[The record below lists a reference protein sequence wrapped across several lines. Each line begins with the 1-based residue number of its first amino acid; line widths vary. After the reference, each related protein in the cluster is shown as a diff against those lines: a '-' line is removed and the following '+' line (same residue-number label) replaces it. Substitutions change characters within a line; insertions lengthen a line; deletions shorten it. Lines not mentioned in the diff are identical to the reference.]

1 MIDNDDYKF
10 LLEIGFTLNEAKVY
24 LTLLQNRYLNGYEIS
39 KLSNVSRSLVYD
51 VIDRLVAKGFI
62 LKSEGQVNYY
72 CALPYDKVIEKIK
85 NDNINKLNVAKE
97 KLKNYSRIENES
109 EYIFNIKGIDEF
121 FSKANDLILNAKKE
135 ISISIWKE
143 DFPKIEESLLIA
155 SKKGIKIYIFSF
167 SNINFPSGEIFSYQL
182 KDPASLFPYRRISI
196 IVDGKEVIIGE
207 NAGDKSIC
215 VLSKNHALVSMTTDE
230 IVLNIFWLK
239 YIKSK
244 GLLKN
249 NATSDEFLSLLNN
262 LREDLKVSPDMTKNY
277 LVFNF
282 QFGGKDYESNKDWKE
297 TTTWG

>member
-282 QFGGKDYESNKDWKE
+282 QFGGKDYESNKD
-297 TTTWG
+297 

>member
-1 MIDNDDYKF
+1 MIDNENYKF

-39 KLSNVSRSLVYD
+39 KLSNVSRSLVYN
-51 VIDRLVAKGFI
+51 VIDRLVAKGFV
-62 LKSEGQVNYY
+62 LKSEGQINYY

-85 NDNINKLNVAKE
+85 NDNINKLNVARE

-143 DFPKIEESLLIA
+143 DFPKIEESLSIA

-167 SNINFPSGEIFSYQL
+167 SNIDFPYGELFSYQL
-182 KDPASLFPYRRISI
+182 KDPTSLFPYRRISI
-196 IVDGKEVIIGE
+196 VVDGKEVIVGE

-244 GLLKN
+244 GLLKD
-249 NATSDEFLSLLNN
+249 NATSDEFLTLLNK
-262 LREDLKVSPDMTKNY
+262 LRKDLGVSPDMTKNY

-282 QFGGKDYESNKDWKE
+282 QFGGKDYESNKNWKKA
-297 TTTWG
+297 TAWG

>member
-1 MIDNDDYKF
+1 MIDNENYKF

-39 KLSNVSRSLVYD
+39 KLSNVSRSLVYN
-51 VIDRLVAKGFI
+51 VIDRLVAKGFA
-62 LKSEGQVNYY
+62 LKSEGQINYY

-85 NDNINKLNVAKE
+85 NDNINKLNVARE

-135 ISISIWKE
+135 ISISIRKE
-143 DFPKIEESLLIA
+143 DFPKIEESLSIA

-167 SNINFPSGEIFSYQL
+167 SNIDFHYGELFSYQL
-182 KDPASLFPYRRISI
+182 KDPTSLFPYRRISI
-196 IVDGKEVIIGE
+196 VVDGKEAIIGE

-244 GLLKN
+244 GLLKD
-249 NATSDEFLSLLNN
+249 NATSDEFLTLLNK
-262 LREDLKVSPDMTKNY
+262 LRKDLGVSPDMTKNY

-282 QFGGKDYESNKDWKE
+282 QFGGKDYESNKN
-297 TTTWG
+297 

>member
-1 MIDNDDYKF
+1 MMGNENYKF

-39 KLSNVSRSLVYD
+39 KLSNVSRSLVYN
-51 VIDRLVAKGFI
+51 VIDRLVAKGFV
-62 LKSEGQVNYY
+62 LKSEGQINYY
-72 CALPYDKVIEKIK
+72 CALPYDKVIEKIR
-85 NDNINKLNVAKE
+85 NDSINKLNVARE

-121 FSKANDLILNAKKE
+121 FSKANDLILNAEKE

-143 DFPKIEESLLIA
+143 DFPKIEESLSIA

-167 SNINFPSGEIFSYQL
+167 SNIIFPSGEIFSYQL
-182 KDPASLFPYRRISI
+182 KNPASLFPYRRISVV
-196 IVDGKEVIIGE
+196 VDGKEVIIGE

-249 NATSDEFLSLLNN
+249 NATSEEFLSLLNK
-262 LREDLKVSPDMTKNY
+262 LREDLGVSPDMTKNY

-282 QFGGKDYESNKDWKE
+282 QFGGKDYGSNK
-297 TTTWG
+297 G

>member
-1 MIDNDDYKF
+1 MKDNENYKF

-39 KLSNVSRSLVYD
+39 KLSNVSRSLVYN

-62 LKSEGQVNYY
+62 LKSEGQINYY
-72 CALPYDKVIEKIK
+72 CALPYDKVIEKIR
-85 NDNINKLNVAKE
+85 NDNTNKLNVARE

-121 FSKANDLILNAKKE
+121 FNKANDLILNAEKE

-143 DFPKIEESLLIA
+143 DFPKIEESLSIA
-155 SKKGIKIYIFSF
+155 AKRGVKVYIFSF
-167 SNINFPSGEIFSYQL
+167 SNITFPSGEIFSYQL
-182 KDPASLFPYRRISI
+182 KDPTALFPYRRISI
-196 IVDGKEVIIGE
+196 VVDGKEVIIGE

-215 VLSKNHALVSMTTDE
+215 ILSKNHALVSMTTDE

-249 NATSDEFLSLLNN
+249 NATSDEFLTLLNK
-262 LREDLKVSPDMTKNY
+262 LREDLGISLDMTKNY

-282 QFGGKDYESNKDWKE
+282 QFGGKDYESNKN
-297 TTTWG
+297 

>member
-143 DFPKIEESLLIA
+143 DFPKIEDSLLIA

-167 SNINFPSGEIFSYQL
+167 SNIKFPSGEIFSYQL
-182 KDPASLFPYRRISI
+182 KDPTSLFPYRRISI

-282 QFGGKDYESNKDWKE
+282 QFGGKDYESNKD
-297 TTTWG
+297 

>member
-1 MIDNDDYKF
+1 MIENDNYKF

-39 KLSNVSRSLVYD
+39 KLSKVSRSLVYN
-51 VIDRLVAKGFI
+51 VIDRLVAKGFV
-62 LKSEGQVNYY
+62 LKSEGQINYY
-72 CALPYDKVIEKIK
+72 CALPYEKVIERIK
-85 NDNINKLNVAKE
+85 NDNINKLNIARE

-121 FSKANDLILNAKKE
+121 FSKANDLILNAEKE

-143 DFPKIEESLLIA
+143 DFPKIAESLSIA
-155 SKKGIKIYIFSF
+155 AKRGVKVYIFSF
-167 SNINFPSGEIFSYQL
+167 SNITFPSGEIFSYQL
-182 KDPASLFPYRRISI
+182 KDPTALFPYRRISI
-196 IVDGKEVIIGE
+196 VVDGKEVIIGE

-249 NATSDEFLSLLNN
+249 NATSDEFLTLLNK
-262 LREDLKVSPDMTKNY
+262 LREDLGISLDMTKNY

-282 QFGGKDYESNKDWKE
+282 QFGGKDYESNKDWKN
-297 TTTWG
+297 TTAWG

>member
-1 MIDNDDYKF
+1 MIENDNYKF

-39 KLSNVSRSLVYD
+39 KLSKVSRSLVYN

-62 LKSEGQVNYY
+62 LKSEGQINYY
-72 CALPYDKVIEKIK
+72 CALPYEKVIERIK
-85 NDNINKLNVAKE
+85 NDNINKLNIARE

-155 SKKGIKIYIFSF
+155 AKKGIKIYIFSF
-167 SNINFPSGEIFSYQL
+167 SNITFPSAEIFSYQL
-182 KDPASLFPYRRISI
+182 KDPNSLFPYRRISI
-196 IVDGKEVIIGE
+196 VVDGKEVIIGE

-249 NATSDEFLSLLNN
+249 NATSEEFLTLLNK
-262 LREDLKVSPDMTKNY
+262 LREDLGVSSDMTKNY

-282 QFGGKDYESNKDWKE
+282 QFGGKDYESNKN
-297 TTTWG
+297 

>member
-1 MIDNDDYKF
+1 MIENDNYKF

-39 KLSNVSRSLVYD
+39 KLSKVSRSLVYN
-51 VIDRLVAKGFI
+51 VIDRLVAKGFV
-62 LKSEGQVNYY
+62 LKSEGQINYY
-72 CALPYDKVIEKIK
+72 CALPYEKVIERIK
-85 NDNINKLNVAKE
+85 NDNINKLNIARE

-155 SKKGIKIYIFSF
+155 AKKGIKIYIFSF
-167 SNINFPSGEIFSYQL
+167 SNITFPSAEIFSYQL
-182 KDPASLFPYRRISI
+182 KDPNSLFPYRRISI
-196 IVDGKEVIIGE
+196 VVDGKEVIIGE

-249 NATSDEFLSLLNN
+249 NATSDEFLSLLNK
-262 LREDLKVSPDMTKNY
+262 LREDLGVSSDMTKNY

-282 QFGGKDYESNKDWKE
+282 QFGGKDYESNKN
-297 TTTWG
+297 

>member
-1 MIDNDDYKF
+1 MMGNENYKF

-39 KLSNVSRSLVYD
+39 KLSNVSRSLVYN
-51 VIDRLVAKGFI
+51 VIDRLVAKGFV
-62 LKSEGQVNYY
+62 LKSEGQINYY
-72 CALPYDKVIEKIK
+72 CALPYDKVIEKIR
-85 NDNINKLNVAKE
+85 NDNINKLNVARE

-121 FSKANDLILNAKKE
+121 FSKANDLILNAEKE

-143 DFPKIEESLLIA
+143 DFPKIEESLSFA

-167 SNINFPSGEIFSYQL
+167 SNITFPSGEIFSYQL
-182 KDPASLFPYRRISI
+182 KNPASLFPYRRISMV
-196 IVDGKEVIIGE
+196 VDGKEVIIGE
-207 NAGDKSIC
+207 NAGDKSVC

-249 NATSDEFLSLLNN
+249 NATSEDFLSLLNK
-262 LREDLKVSPDMTKNY
+262 LREDLGVSPDMTKNY

-282 QFGGKDYESNKDWKE
+282 QFGGNDYGSNKD
-297 TTTWG
+297 

>member
-97 KLKNYSRIENES
+97 KLKNYSRIEKES

-282 QFGGKDYESNKDWKE
+282 QFGGKDYESNKD
-297 TTTWG
+297 

>member
-1 MIDNDDYKF
+1 MIDNENYKF

-39 KLSNVSRSLVYD
+39 KLSNVSRSLVYN
-51 VIDRLVAKGFI
+51 VIDRLVAKGFV
-62 LKSEGQVNYY
+62 LKSEGQINYY

-85 NDNINKLNVAKE
+85 NDNINKLNVARE

-135 ISISIWKE
+135 ISISIRKE
-143 DFPKIEESLLIA
+143 DFPKIEESLSIA

-167 SNINFPSGEIFSYQL
+167 SNIDFPYGELFSYQL
-182 KDPASLFPYRRISI
+182 KDPTSLFPYRRISI
-196 IVDGKEVIIGE
+196 VVDGKEVIVGE

-244 GLLKN
+244 GLLKD
-249 NATSDEFLSLLNN
+249 NATSDEFLTLLNK
-262 LREDLKVSPDMTKNY
+262 LRKDLGVSPDMTKNY

-282 QFGGKDYESNKDWKE
+282 QFGGKDYESNKN
-297 TTTWG
+297 

>member
-1 MIDNDDYKF
+1 MMGNENYKF

-39 KLSNVSRSLVYD
+39 KLSNVSRSLVYN
-51 VIDRLVAKGFI
+51 VIDRLVAKGFV
-62 LKSEGQVNYY
+62 LKSEGQINYY
-72 CALPYDKVIEKIK
+72 CALPYDKVIEKIR
-85 NDNINKLNVAKE
+85 NDNTNKLNVARE

-121 FSKANDLILNAKKE
+121 FSKANDLILNAEKE

-143 DFPKIEESLLIA
+143 DFPKIEESLSIA
-155 SKKGIKIYIFSF
+155 AKKGVKVYIFSF
-167 SNINFPSGEIFSYQL
+167 SNITFPSGEIFSYQL
-182 KDPASLFPYRRISI
+182 KDPTALFPYRRISI
-196 IVDGKEVIIGE
+196 VVDGKEVIIGE

-249 NATSDEFLSLLNN
+249 NATSDEFLTLLNK
-262 LREDLKVSPDMTKNY
+262 LREDLGISLDMTKNY

-282 QFGGKDYESNKDWKE
+282 QFGGKDYESNKD
-297 TTTWG
+297 

>member
-1 MIDNDDYKF
+1 MIDNENYKF

-39 KLSNVSRSLVYD
+39 KLSNVSRSLVYN
-51 VIDRLVAKGFI
+51 VIDRLVAKSFI
-62 LKSEGQVNYY
+62 LKSEGQINYY

-85 NDNINKLNVAKE
+85 NDNINKLNIAKE

-143 DFPKIEESLLIA
+143 DFPKIEESLSIA

-167 SNINFPSGEIFSYQL
+167 SNIDFPYGEIFSYQL
-182 KDPASLFPYRRISI
+182 KNPASLFPYRRISI
-196 IVDGKEVIIGE
+196 VVDGKEVIVGE

-244 GLLKN
+244 GLLKD
-249 NATSDEFLSLLNN
+249 NATSDEFLTLLNK
-262 LREDLKVSPDMTKNY
+262 LREDLRVSPDMTKNY

-282 QFGGKDYESNKDWKE
+282 QFGGKDYGSNKN
-297 TTTWG
+297 

>member
-1 MIDNDDYKF
+1 MDNENYKF
-10 LLEIGFTLNEAKVY
+10 LLGIGFTLNEAKVY
-24 LTLLQNRYLNGYEIS
+24 LTLLQNRYLNGYETS

-51 VIDRLVAKGFI
+51 VIDRLVAKGFV
-62 LKSEGQVNYY
+62 LKSEGQINYY
-72 CALPYDKVIEKIK
+72 CALPYDKVIEKIR
-85 NDNINKLNVAKE
+85 NDNINKLNVARE

-121 FSKANDLILNAKKE
+121 FSKANDLILNAEKE

-143 DFPKIEESLLIA
+143 DFPKIEESLSIA

-167 SNINFPSGEIFSYQL
+167 SDITFPSGEIFSYQL
-182 KDPASLFPYRRISI
+182 KNPASLFPYRRISVV
-196 IVDGKEVIIGE
+196 VDGKEVIIGE

-249 NATSDEFLSLLNN
+249 NATSDEFLSLLNK
-262 LREDLKVSPDMTKNY
+262 LREDLGVSPDMTKNY

-282 QFGGKDYESNKDWKE
+282 QFGGKDHGSNKD
-297 TTTWG
+297 

>member
-1 MIDNDDYKF
+1 MIDNENYKF

-62 LKSEGQVNYY
+62 LKSEGKINYY
-72 CALPYDKVIEKIK
+72 CALPYDKVIEKIR
-85 NDNINKLNVAKE
+85 NDNINKLNIAKE

-121 FSKANDLILNAKKE
+121 FNKANDLILNAKKE

-143 DFPKIEESLLIA
+143 DFPKIEESLSIA

-167 SNINFPSGEIFSYQL
+167 SNITFPSGEIFSYQL
-182 KDPASLFPYRRISI
+182 KDPTSLFPYRRISI
-196 IVDGKEVIIGE
+196 VVDGKEVIIGE

-230 IVLNIFWLK
+230 MVLNIFWLK

-244 GLLKN
+244 GLLKY
-249 NATSDEFLSLLNN
+249 NATSDEFLSLLNK
-262 LREDLKVSPDMTKNY
+262 LREDLGVSPDMTKNY

-282 QFGGKDYESNKDWKE
+282 QFGGKDNGSNKD
-297 TTTWG
+297 

>member
-215 VLSKNHALVSMTTDE
+215 VLSKNHALISMTTDE

-297 TTTWG
+297 TTAWG

>member
-1 MIDNDDYKF
+1 MIDNDNYKF

-39 KLSNVSRSLVYD
+39 KLSNISRSLVYD

-167 SNINFPSGEIFSYQL
+167 SNINFPSSEIFSYQL
-182 KDPASLFPYRRISI
+182 KDPTSLFPYRRISI

-282 QFGGKDYESNKDWKE
+282 QFGGKDYESNKD
-297 TTTWG
+297 

>member
-1 MIDNDDYKF
+1 MIDNENYKF

-39 KLSNVSRSLVYD
+39 KLSKVSRSLVYN
-51 VIDRLVAKGFI
+51 VIDRLVTKGFV
-62 LKSEGQVNYY
+62 LKSEGQINYY
-72 CALPYDKVIEKIK
+72 CALPYEKVIEKIR

-121 FSKANDLILNAKKE
+121 FNKANDLILNAKKE

-143 DFPKIEESLLIA
+143 DFPKIEENLLIA
-155 SKKGIKIYIFSF
+155 AKKGIKIYIFSF
-167 SNINFPSGEIFSYQL
+167 SNITFPFGEIFSYQL
-182 KDPASLFPYRRISI
+182 KNPNSLFPYRRISI
-196 IVDGKEVIIGE
+196 VVDGKEVIIGE

-249 NATSDEFLSLLNN
+249 NATSEEFLSLLSK
-262 LREDLKVSPDMTKNY
+262 LREDLGISIDMTKNY

-282 QFGGKDYESNKDWKE
+282 QFGGKDHESNKNWKN
-297 TTTWG
+297 TKAWG

>member
-1 MIDNDDYKF
+1 M
-10 LLEIGFTLNEAKVY
+10 
-24 LTLLQNRYLNGYEIS
+24 
-39 KLSNVSRSLVYD
+39 
-51 VIDRLVAKGFI
+51 
-62 LKSEGQVNYY
+62 
-72 CALPYDKVIEKIK
+72 
-85 NDNINKLNVAKE
+85 
-97 KLKNYSRIENES
+97 KNYSRIENES

-121 FSKANDLILNAKKE
+121 FSKANDLILNAEKE

-143 DFPKIEESLLIA
+143 DFPKIEESLSIA

-167 SNINFPSGEIFSYQL
+167 SDITFPSGEIFSYQL
-182 KDPASLFPYRRISI
+182 ENPTSLFPYRRISI
-196 IVDGKEVIIGE
+196 VVDGKEVIIGE

-249 NATSDEFLSLLNN
+249 NATSDEFLSLLNK
-262 LREDLKVSPDMTKNY
+262 LREDLGVSPDMTKNY

-282 QFGGKDYESNKDWKE
+282 QFGGKDHGSNKD
-297 TTTWG
+297 

>member
-1 MIDNDDYKF
+1 MKDNENYKF

-39 KLSNVSRSLVYD
+39 KLSNVSRSLVYN

-62 LKSEGQVNYY
+62 LKSEGQINYY
-72 CALPYDKVIEKIK
+72 CALPYDKVIEKIR
-85 NDNINKLNVAKE
+85 NDNTNKLNVARE

-121 FSKANDLILNAKKE
+121 FSKANDLILNAEKE

-143 DFPKIEESLLIA
+143 DFPKIEESLSIA
-155 SKKGIKIYIFSF
+155 AKRGVKVYIFSF
-167 SNINFPSGEIFSYQL
+167 SNITFPSGEIFSYQL
-182 KDPASLFPYRRISI
+182 KDPTALFPYRRISI
-196 IVDGKEVIIGE
+196 VVDGKEVIIGE
-207 NAGDKSIC
+207 DAGDKSIC

-249 NATSDEFLSLLNN
+249 NATSDEFLSLLNK
-262 LREDLKVSPDMTKNY
+262 LREDLGVSPDMTKNY

-282 QFGGKDYESNKDWKE
+282 QFGGKDYESNKD
-297 TTTWG
+297 

>member
-1 MIDNDDYKF
+1 MIENENYKF
-10 LLEIGFTLNEAKVY
+10 LLEIGFTLNESKVY

-39 KLSNVSRSLVYD
+39 KLSKVSRSLVYN
-51 VIDRLVAKGFI
+51 VIDRLVAKGFV

-72 CALPYDKVIEKIK
+72 CALPYEKVIERIK
-85 NDNINKLNVAKE
+85 NDNINKLNIARE

-155 SKKGIKIYIFSF
+155 AKKGIKIYIFSF
-167 SNINFPSGEIFSYQL
+167 SNITFPSAEIFSYQL
-182 KDPASLFPYRRISI
+182 KDPNSLFPYRRISI
-196 IVDGKEVIIGE
+196 VVDGKEVIIGE

-249 NATSDEFLSLLNN
+249 NATSEEFLTLLNK
-262 LREDLKVSPDMTKNY
+262 LREDLGVSSDMTKNY
-277 LVFNF
+277 LGINYQYGV
-282 QFGGKDYESNKDWKE
+282 KDYESNKKWKN
-297 TTTWG
+297 TTAWG

>member
-1 MIDNDDYKF
+1 MLDNENYKF

-39 KLSNVSRSLVYD
+39 KLSNVSRSLVYN
-51 VIDRLVAKGFI
+51 VIDRLVTKGFI
-62 LKSEGQVNYY
+62 LKSEGQINYY

-97 KLKNYSRIENES
+97 KLKNFSRIENES

-121 FSKANDLILNAKKE
+121 FSKANDLILNAEKE

-143 DFPKIEESLLIA
+143 DFPKIEESLSIA

-167 SNINFPSGEIFSYQL
+167 SDITFPSAEIFSYRL
-182 KDPASLFPYRRISI
+182 KNPTSLFPYRRISI
-196 IVDGKEVIIGE
+196 VVDGKEVIIGE

-249 NATSDEFLSLLNN
+249 NATSDEFLSLLNK
-262 LREDLKVSPDMTKNY
+262 LREDLGVSSDMTKNY

-282 QFGGKDYESNKDWKE
+282 QFGGKDHESNKD
-297 TTTWG
+297 

>member
-1 MIDNDDYKF
+1 MIDNENYKF

-51 VIDRLVAKGFI
+51 VIDRLVSKGFI
-62 LKSEGQVNYY
+62 LKSEGQINYY
-72 CALPYDKVIEKIK
+72 CALPYDKVIEKIR
-85 NDNINKLNVAKE
+85 NDNINKLNIAKE

-121 FSKANDLILNAKKE
+121 FNKANDLILNAKKE

-143 DFPKIEESLLIA
+143 DFPKIEESLSIA

-167 SNINFPSGEIFSYQL
+167 SNITFPSGEIFSYQL
-182 KDPASLFPYRRISI
+182 KDPTSLFPYRRISI
-196 IVDGKEVIIGE
+196 VVDGKEVIIGE

-230 IVLNIFWLK
+230 MVLNIFWLK

-244 GLLKN
+244 GLLKY
-249 NATSDEFLSLLNN
+249 NATSDEFLSLLNK
-262 LREDLKVSPDMTKNY
+262 LREDLGVSPDMTKNY

-282 QFGGKDYESNKDWKE
+282 QFGGKDYGSNKD
-297 TTTWG
+297 

>member
-182 KDPASLFPYRRISI
+182 KDPTSLFPYRRISI

-297 TTTWG
+297 TTAWG

>member
-1 MIDNDDYKF
+1 MIDNENYKF

-39 KLSNVSRSLVYD
+39 KLSNVSRSLVYN
-51 VIDRLVAKGFI
+51 VIDRLVAKSFI
-62 LKSEGQVNYY
+62 LKSEGQINYY

-85 NDNINKLNVAKE
+85 NDNINKLNIAKE

-143 DFPKIEESLLIA
+143 DFPKIEESLSIA
-155 SKKGIKIYIFSF
+155 TKKGIKIYIFSF
-167 SNINFPSGEIFSYQL
+167 SNIDFPYGEIFSYQL
-182 KDPASLFPYRRISI
+182 KNPASLFPYRRISI
-196 IVDGKEVIIGE
+196 VVDGKEVIVGE

-244 GLLKN
+244 GLLKD
-249 NATSDEFLSLLNN
+249 NATSDEFLTLLNK
-262 LREDLKVSPDMTKNY
+262 LREDLRVSPDMTKNY

-282 QFGGKDYESNKDWKE
+282 QFGGKDYGSNKN
-297 TTTWG
+297 

>member
-1 MIDNDDYKF
+1 MIDNDNYKF

-182 KDPASLFPYRRISI
+182 KDPTSLFPYRRISI
-196 IVDGKEVIIGE
+196 IVDGEEVIIGE

-282 QFGGKDYESNKDWKE
+282 QFGGKDYESNKD
-297 TTTWG
+297 

>member
-1 MIDNDDYKF
+1 MLDNENYKF

-62 LKSEGQVNYY
+62 LKSEGQINYY
-72 CALPYDKVIEKIK
+72 CALPYDKVIEKIR
-85 NDNINKLNVAKE
+85 NDNINKLNVARE

-121 FSKANDLILNAKKE
+121 FSKANDLILNAEKE

-143 DFPKIEESLLIA
+143 DFPKIEESLSIA

-167 SNINFPSGEIFSYQL
+167 SDITFPSGEIFSYQL
-182 KDPASLFPYRRISI
+182 KDPTSLFPYRRISI
-196 IVDGKEVIIGE
+196 VVDGKEVIIGE

-249 NATSDEFLSLLNN
+249 NATL
-262 LREDLKVSPDMTKNY
+262 
-277 LVFNF
+277 
-282 QFGGKDYESNKDWKE
+282 
-297 TTTWG
+297 

>member
-1 MIDNDDYKF
+1 MIDNENYKF

-39 KLSNVSRSLVYD
+39 KLSNVSRSLVYN
-51 VIDRLVAKGFI
+51 VIDRLVGKGFV
-62 LKSEGQVNYY
+62 LKSEGQINYY

-85 NDNINKLNVAKE
+85 NDNINKLNVARE

-135 ISISIWKE
+135 ISISIRKE
-143 DFPKIEESLLIA
+143 DFPKIEESLSIA

-167 SNINFPSGEIFSYQL
+167 SNIDFPYGELFSYQL
-182 KDPASLFPYRRISI
+182 KDPTSLFPYRRISI
-196 IVDGKEVIIGE
+196 VVDGKEAIVGE

-244 GLLKN
+244 GLLKD
-249 NATSDEFLSLLNN
+249 NATSDEFLTLLNK
-262 LREDLKVSPDMTKNY
+262 LRKDLGVSPDMTKNY

-282 QFGGKDYESNKDWKE
+282 QFGGKDYESNKN
-297 TTTWG
+297 

>member
-1 MIDNDDYKF
+1 MIENDNYKF

-39 KLSNVSRSLVYD
+39 KLSKVSRSLVYN
-51 VIDRLVAKGFI
+51 VIDRLVAKGFV
-62 LKSEGQVNYY
+62 LKSEGQINYY
-72 CALPYDKVIEKIK
+72 CALPYEKVIERIK
-85 NDNINKLNVAKE
+85 NDNINKLNIARE

-155 SKKGIKIYIFSF
+155 AKKGIKIYIFSF
-167 SNINFPSGEIFSYQL
+167 SNITFPSAEIFSYQL
-182 KDPASLFPYRRISI
+182 KDPNSLFPYRRISI
-196 IVDGKEVIIGE
+196 VVDGKEVIIGE

-249 NATSDEFLSLLNN
+249 NATSDEFLTLLNK
-262 LREDLKVSPDMTKNY
+262 LRADLGVSPDMTKNY

-282 QFGGKDYESNKDWKE
+282 QFGGKDYESNKH
-297 TTTWG
+297 

>member
-1 MIDNDDYKF
+1 MKDNENYKF

-39 KLSNVSRSLVYD
+39 KLSNVSRSLVYN

-62 LKSEGQVNYY
+62 LKSEGQINYY
-72 CALPYDKVIEKIK
+72 CALPYDKVIEKIR
-85 NDNINKLNVAKE
+85 NDNTNKLNVARE

-121 FSKANDLILNAKKE
+121 FSKANDLILNAEKE

-143 DFPKIEESLLIA
+143 DFPKIEESLSIA
-155 SKKGIKIYIFSF
+155 AKRGVKVYIFSF
-167 SNINFPSGEIFSYQL
+167 SNITFPSGEIFSYQL
-182 KDPASLFPYRRISI
+182 KDPTALFPYRRISI
-196 IVDGKEVIIGE
+196 VVDGKEVIIGE

-215 VLSKNHALVSMTTDE
+215 ILSKNHALVSMTTDE

-249 NATSDEFLSLLNN
+249 NATSDEFLSLLNK
-262 LREDLKVSPDMTKNY
+262 LREDLGVSPDMTKNY

-282 QFGGKDYESNKDWKE
+282 QFGGKDHGSNKD
-297 TTTWG
+297 

>member
-1 MIDNDDYKF
+1 MIDNENYKF

-39 KLSNVSRSLVYD
+39 KLSNVSRSLVYN
-51 VIDRLVAKGFI
+51 VIDRLVAKSFV
-62 LKSEGQVNYY
+62 LKSEGQINYY

-85 NDNINKLNVAKE
+85 NDNINKLNIAKE

-143 DFPKIEESLLIA
+143 DFPKIEESLSIA

-167 SNINFPSGEIFSYQL
+167 SIIDFPYGEIFSYQL
-182 KDPASLFPYRRISI
+182 KNPASLFPYRRISI
-196 IVDGKEVIIGE
+196 VVDGKEAIIGE

-244 GLLKN
+244 GLLKD
-249 NATSDEFLSLLNN
+249 NATSDEFLTLLNK
-262 LREDLKVSPDMTKNY
+262 LREDLGVSPDMTKNY

-282 QFGGKDYESNKDWKE
+282 QFGGKDYGSNKN
-297 TTTWG
+297 

>member
-1 MIDNDDYKF
+1 MIDNENYKF

-39 KLSNVSRSLVYD
+39 KLSNVSRSLVYN
-51 VIDRLVAKGFI
+51 VIDRLVAKGFV
-62 LKSEGQVNYY
+62 LKSEGQINYY

-85 NDNINKLNVAKE
+85 NDNINKLNVARE

-143 DFPKIEESLLIA
+143 DFPKIEESLSIA

-167 SNINFPSGEIFSYQL
+167 SNIDFHYGELFSYQL
-182 KDPASLFPYRRISI
+182 KDPTSLFPYRRISI
-196 IVDGKEVIIGE
+196 VVDGKEAIIGE

-244 GLLKN
+244 GLLKD
-249 NATSDEFLSLLNN
+249 NATSDEFLTLLNK
-262 LREDLKVSPDMTKNY
+262 LRKDLGVSPDMTKNY

-282 QFGGKDYESNKDWKE
+282 QFGGKDYESNKN
-297 TTTWG
+297 

>member
-1 MIDNDDYKF
+1 MIDNENYKF

-62 LKSEGQVNYY
+62 LKSEGQINYY
-72 CALPYDKVIEKIK
+72 CALPYDKVIEKIR

-109 EYIFNIKGIDEF
+109 EHIFNIKGIDEF
-121 FSKANDLILNAKKE
+121 FNKANDLILNAKKE

-143 DFPKIEESLLIA
+143 DFPKIEESLSIA

-167 SNINFPSGEIFSYQL
+167 SDITFPSGEIFSYQL
-182 KDPASLFPYRRISI
+182 KDPTSLFPYRRISI
-196 IVDGKEVIIGE
+196 VVDGKEVIIGE

-230 IVLNIFWLK
+230 MVLNIFWLK

-244 GLLKN
+244 GLLKY
-249 NATSDEFLSLLNN
+249 NATSDEFLSLLNK
-262 LREDLKVSPDMTKNY
+262 LREDLGVSPDMTKNY

-282 QFGGKDYESNKDWKE
+282 QFGGKDYESSKD
-297 TTTWG
+297 

>member
-1 MIDNDDYKF
+1 MKDNENYKF

-39 KLSNVSRSLVYD
+39 KLSNVSRSLVYN

-62 LKSEGQVNYY
+62 LKSEGQINYY
-72 CALPYDKVIEKIK
+72 CALPYDKVIEKIR
-85 NDNINKLNVAKE
+85 NDNTNKLNVARE

-121 FSKANDLILNAKKE
+121 FSKANDLILNAENE

-143 DFPKIEESLLIA
+143 DFPKIEESLSIA
-155 SKKGIKIYIFSF
+155 AKRGVKVYIFSF
-167 SNINFPSGEIFSYQL
+167 SNITFPSGEIFSYQL
-182 KDPASLFPYRRISI
+182 KDPTALFPYRRISI
-196 IVDGKEVIIGE
+196 VVDGKEVIIGE
-207 NAGDKSIC
+207 DAGDKSIC

-249 NATSDEFLSLLNN
+249 NATSDEFLTLLNK
-262 LREDLKVSPDMTKNY
+262 LREDLGISLDMTKNY

-282 QFGGKDYESNKDWKE
+282 QFGGKDYESNKD
-297 TTTWG
+297 

>member
-1 MIDNDDYKF
+1 MMGNENYKF

-39 KLSNVSRSLVYD
+39 KLSNVSRSLVYN
-51 VIDRLVAKGFI
+51 VIDRLVAKGFV
-62 LKSEGQVNYY
+62 LKSEGQINYY
-72 CALPYDKVIEKIK
+72 CALPYDKVIEKIR
-85 NDNINKLNVAKE
+85 NDNINKLNVARE

-121 FSKANDLILNAKKE
+121 FSKANDLILNAEKE

-143 DFPKIEESLLIA
+143 DFPKIEESLSFA

-167 SNINFPSGEIFSYQL
+167 SNITFPSGEIFSYQL
-182 KDPASLFPYRRISI
+182 KNPASLFPYRRISMV
-196 IVDGKEVIIGE
+196 VDGKEVIIGE

-249 NATSDEFLSLLNN
+249 NATSEDFLSLLNK
-262 LREDLKVSPDMTKNY
+262 LREDLGVSPDMTKNY

-282 QFGGKDYESNKDWKE
+282 QFGGNDYGSNKD
-297 TTTWG
+297 

>member
-1 MIDNDDYKF
+1 MDNENYKF

-24 LTLLQNRYLNGYEIS
+24 LTLLQNRYLNGYETS
-39 KLSNVSRSLVYD
+39 KLSNLSRSLVYD

-62 LKSEGQVNYY
+62 LKSEGQINYY
-72 CALPYDKVIEKIK
+72 CALPYDKVIEKIR
-85 NDNINKLNVAKE
+85 NDNTNKLNVAIE

-121 FSKANDLILNAKKE
+121 FSKANDLILNAEKE

-143 DFPKIEESLLIA
+143 DFPKIEESLSIA
-155 SKKGIKIYIFSF
+155 AKRGVKVYIFSF
-167 SNINFPSGEIFSYQL
+167 SNITFPYAEIFSYQL
-182 KDPASLFPYRRISI
+182 KDPNSLFPYRRISI
-196 IVDGKEVIIGE
+196 VVDGKEVIIGE

-249 NATSDEFLSLLNN
+249 NATSEEFLTLLNK
-262 LREDLKVSPDMTKNY
+262 LREDLGVSPDMTKNY

-282 QFGGKDYESNKDWKE
+282 QFGGKDYESNKN
-297 TTTWG
+297 

>member
-1 MIDNDDYKF
+1 MSIGRNTMIENENYKF
-10 LLEIGFTLNEAKVY
+10 LLEIGFTLNESKVY

-39 KLSNVSRSLVYD
+39 KLSNVSRSLVYN
-51 VIDRLVAKGFI
+51 VIDRLVAKGFV
-62 LKSEGQVNYY
+62 LKSEGQINYY
-72 CALPYDKVIEKIK
+72 CALPYDKVIEKIR
-85 NDNINKLNVAKE
+85 NDNINKLNVDRE

-121 FSKANDLILNAKKE
+121 FSKANDLILNAEKE

-143 DFPKIEESLLIA
+143 DFPKIEESLSIA

-167 SNINFPSGEIFSYQL
+167 SDIIFPSGEIFSYQL
-182 KDPASLFPYRRISI
+182 KNPTSLFPYRRISI
-196 IVDGKEVIIGE
+196 VVDGKEVIIGE

-249 NATSDEFLSLLNN
+249 NATSDEFLSLLNK
-262 LREDLKVSPDMTKNY
+262 LREDLGVSSDMTKNY

-282 QFGGKDYESNKDWKE
+282 QFGGKDYGSNKD
-297 TTTWG
+297 